1 MPRHIAT
8 SAAWAICV
16 ATLSFGALHAFAQAS
31 QTAQTSQTSKNAPQK
46 SKRVWTNDNLDELSG
61 TGGVTTAAAT
71 VPSEGAATPV
81 APAPAAA
88 AAAAPGQLPP
98 EKDPKTYR
106 AKLEPLRKQLADLDA
121 KIKQMQDAIDHPVEG
136 TNKIALKQPGPN
148 LPPQDQPPD
157 YNKKRPDNAIY
168 GNEIVRPQDQL
179 EVFEKQRQQI
189 QQQIDDL
196 EAQARQ
202 NGIAPGDIR

>member
-1 MPRHIAT
+1 MPRHSAT
-8 SAAWAICV
+8 SATWAIFV
-16 ATLSFGALHAFAQAS
+16 AALSYGAWPAFAQAPE
-31 QTAQTSQTSKNAPQK
+31 TAQTSQTSKNAPQK
-46 SKRVWTNDNLDELSG
+46 SKKVWTNDNLDELSS
-61 TGGVTTAAAT
+61 TGGVTSATAT
-71 VPSEGAATPV
+71 VSSEGAATAA
-81 APAPAAA
+81 APAPAS
-88 AAAAPGQLPP
+88 AAAPGQLPP

-136 TNKIALKQPGPN
+136 TNKIQLKQPGPN

-157 YNKKRPDNAIY
+157 YNKRRPDNSIY

-179 EVFEKQRQQI
+179 DVFEKQRQQV